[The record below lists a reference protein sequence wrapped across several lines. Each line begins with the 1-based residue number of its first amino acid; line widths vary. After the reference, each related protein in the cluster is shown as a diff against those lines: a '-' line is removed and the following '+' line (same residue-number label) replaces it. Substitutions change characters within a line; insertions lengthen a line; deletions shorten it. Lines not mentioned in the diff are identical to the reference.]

1 MKSFRSTI
9 ILFTIL
15 IILILGYLLGNN
27 IWASE
32 DKTIYKLEAQSIA
45 EIEIQTASSKCTFI
59 KNGESWEM
67 TIPKKYRIN
76 QELVVM
82 MARRLENFD
91 AIRVLGKKPGNL
103 TQYGLDRPSMTIR
116 FKSFEGN
123 ESKLL
128 VGYSTSS
135 NYQYYVMDSESKA
148 VCTVTNNDLDAFKG
162 GNPSEFRDRS
172 ILTQGL
178 GSIKCFGIKS
188 GEDKKVELVEYE
200 AGKWLLVE
208 PCKAEVK
215 NNNVNEILSKVAT
228 LEIKEFV
235 KDDPEDFNKY
245 GLENPIYTLFV
256 EDENENK
263 RNFYFGMTEDDKKE
277 VYIRT
282 DNEKGVF
289 KISTEDFDPGLVIID
304 DLINIAPLS
313 IGIGHVSKITVNDAG
328 IISVFERDFS
338 NINDDIFTLNGHPI
352 LSEDFMALYV
362 NIMALSAEGY
372 DGMGKR
378 GSVELSI
385 TFEFINSSESIKL
398 DLSGRDDKSYFL
410 AVNDALLPFYIKN
423 QKVDL
428 VRKWMSRIM
437 KAD

>member
-1 MKSFRSTI
+1 MKNFRSTI

-15 IILILGYLLGNN
+15 IILILGFLLGNN

-32 DKTIYKLEAQSIA
+32 DKTIYKLEAQSIS
-45 EIEIQTASSKCTFI
+45 EIEIETASSKCSFI

-67 TIPKKYRIN
+67 IIPKKYRIN

-91 AIRVLGKKPGNL
+91 AIRVLGKKSGNL
-103 TQYGLDRPSMTIR
+103 AQYGLDRPSMTIR

-148 VCTVTNNDLDAFKG
+148 VCTVTNNDLDVFKEG
-162 GNPSEFRDRS
+162 KPSEFRDRS

-178 GSIKCFGIKS
+178 ERIKCFGIKS
-188 GEDKKVELVEYE
+188 GEDKKVELIEYE
-200 AGKWLLVE
+200 AGKWVLIE

-215 NNNVNEILSKVAT
+215 NDNVNEILSKVAT
-228 LEIKEFV
+228 LKIKEFV
-235 KDDPEDFNKY
+235 EDDPENLGKY
-245 GLENPIYTLFV
+245 GLDKPIYTLFV
-256 EDENENK
+256 EDEHENT
-263 RNFYFGMTEDDKKE
+263 RNFYFGLTEDDKKE
-277 VYIRT
+277 VYLKT

-313 IGIGHVSKITVNDAG
+313 IGIGHVSKITVNDSG
-328 IISVFERDFS
+328 IISEFERDFS
-338 NINDDIFTLNGHPI
+338 DPEDIFTLNGHQI
-352 LSEDFMALYV
+352 SSEDFMALYV

-372 DGMGKR
+372 DGLDKR

-410 AVNDALLPFYIKN
+410 AVNDVTLPFYVKN

-428 VRKWMSRIM
+428 VRKWMNRILE
-437 KAD
+437 AG